1 VDRNLIYAGTAI
13 MLAAMLGFS
22 WGRGGGGLHADD
34 VRPGMQDIAVVDLG
48 KVFAAHKRLQE
59 LNEELRREAERA
71 TDELK
76 TMAEAAQKLKTELD
90 AAKKGSAEAQRLERE
105 LKKKADDWKKLQEDS
120 QRKFGEA
127 NAANVMMV
135 YQQVNEEVAKIAE
148 ARGYRLVINFTSE
161 SIDQKDPMKRQ
172 MILQRQILYQNG
184 LDITDDVISAFN

>member
-1 VDRNLIYAGTAI
+1 
-13 MLAAMLGFS
+13 M
-22 WGRGGGGLHADD
+22 
-34 VRPGMQDIAVVDLG
+34 
-48 KVFAAHKRLQE
+48 
-59 LNEELRREAERA
+59 
-71 TDELK
+71 
-76 TMAEAAQKLKTELD
+76 
-90 AAKKGSAEAQRLERE
+90 
-105 LKKKADDWKKLQEDS
+105 QEDS

-135 YQQVNEEVAKIAE
+135 YEQVNEEVAKIAE